1 MRQSICWKGIRFL
14 ELCVNVYGLL
24 SRGENM
30 KIDEILK
37 MVEDMSFSEN
47 IEISDIPDIELYMEQ
62 VTGFIDNKLGN
73 LKRESNE
80 KTLTKTMI
88 NNYTKLGILMPPK
101 SKKYSKDHIILM
113 LLVYYLKQ
121 ILSLN
126 DIKSLISPILK
137 DMSTTADD
145 VIPLEDIYSI
155 FLELKSFEFEDFK
168 DEIQEKYKVIREK
181 TGEVSSEDI
190 ETREKAELF
199 LTVIML
205 IAKAHANKR
214 LAEKI
219 IDDFF
224 KGE

>member
-1 MRQSICWKGIRFL
+1 
-14 ELCVNVYGLL
+14 
-24 SRGENM
+24 M
-30 KIDEILK
+30 KIEEINKVVDE
-37 MVEDMSFSEN
+37 MSLSEN
-47 IEISDIPDIELYMEQ
+47 IELGDIPDIDLYMEQ
-62 VTGFIDNKLGN
+62 VTSFIDNRLKN
-73 LKRESNE
+73 LKRDSSE

-101 SKKYSKDHIILM
+101 NKKYSKEHMILM

-121 ILSLN
+121 VLSLD
-126 DIKSLISPILK
+126 DIKSLMAPILN
-137 DMSTTADD
+137 DMSTTEDD

-168 DEIQEKYKVIREK
+168 QDIEEKYNVIREK
-181 TGEVSSEDI
+181 TNEVSQEEVEI
-190 ETREKAELF
+190 KEKAELF

-219 IDDFF
+219 IDKFF
-224 KGE
+224 K